1 VAIRD
6 ITLLG
11 DPVLRRRAEP
21 VTEVDESV
29 RELAQDMM
37 DTMVEAPGIGLA
49 APQVG
54 VSLRMITLNLEEAS
68 GAIINPVVARS
79 SRDEESDLEACLSIP
94 DVQGLVRRPSSVVV
108 KGLDMDGRKVVL
120 KAEGLLARCLQHE
133 IDHLDGAVFL
143 DRVTDPK
150 VKVFHRV
157 EDPDADEET
166 YESELVTIAEVH
178 RRFEELHAAKTAAP
192 GA

>member
-21 VTEVDESV
+21 VTEVDDSV

-94 DVQGLVRRPSSVVV
+94 DVQGLVRRPS
-108 KGLDMDGRKVVL
+108 
-120 KAEGLLARCLQHE
+120 
-133 IDHLDGAVFL
+133 
-143 DRVTDPK
+143 
-150 VKVFHRV
+150 
-157 EDPDADEET
+157 
-166 YESELVTIAEVH
+166 
-178 RRFEELHAAKTAAP
+178 
-192 GA
+192 